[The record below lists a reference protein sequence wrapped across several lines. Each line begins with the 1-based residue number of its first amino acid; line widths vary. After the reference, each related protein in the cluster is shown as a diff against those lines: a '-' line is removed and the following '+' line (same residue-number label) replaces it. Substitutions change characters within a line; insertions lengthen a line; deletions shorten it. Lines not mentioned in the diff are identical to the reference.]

1 VRTLHYIAFSIFNY
15 IQYMYICI
23 YAYMCTMFHTDALPQ
38 QPQTHEA
45 VNALHL
51 FVAMK
56 HFVSEQLLIRGM
68 HSLLDVVPNAW
79 DWASHLDVHN
89 INEGVDSRFDEIL
102 QNMNANTNYKYNV
115 SWNHNKIVFVWI
127 MRQLHFI
134 AKHGIV
140 KFTQL
145 YSNFNVPP
153 QLDGLW
159 QLKTD
164 LVMDHL

>member
-1 VRTLHYIAFSIFNY
+1 
-15 IQYMYICI
+15 
-23 YAYMCTMFHTDALPQ
+23 MFHTDAPLQ
-38 QPQTHEA
+38 QPTVWHPQTHEA
-45 VNALHL
+45 VNALHM
-51 FVAMK
+51 FVAMR

-79 DWASHLDVHN
+79 EWVSDLDVHN
-89 INEGVDSRFDEIL
+89 INEGADHRFDEI
-102 QNMNANTNYKYNV
+102 QRHMNANTNYKYDV
-115 SWNHNKIVFVWI
+115 TWDRNKIVFVWI

-153 QLDGLW
+153 QLEGLW
-159 QLKTD
+159 QLNTD
-164 LVMDHL
+164 LAIEHL

>member
-1 VRTLHYIAFSIFNY
+1 
-15 IQYMYICI
+15 
-23 YAYMCTMFHTDALPQ
+23 
-38 QPQTHEA
+38 
-45 VNALHL
+45 
-51 FVAMK
+51 
-56 HFVSEQLLIRGM
+56 M

-79 DWASHLDVHN
+79 EWASNFDVHN
-89 INEGVDSRFDEIL
+89 INEGVDHRFDEI
-102 QNMNANTNYKYNV
+102 QRHMNANTNYKYDV
-115 SWNHNKIVFVWI
+115 TWERNKSVFVWI

-153 QLDGLW
+153 QLEGLW

-164 LVMDHL
+164 LAIEHL